1 MDFIRAAQEL
11 WFEWTGEG
19 FNSSGYKSVVYF
31 TYDHVDMNNS
41 ICLGGLA
48 SSLQRDG
55 LVDSLSDGRNAIEKS
70 SVFYHG
76 FAGAVDESPEL
87 TICNEHGETFYGDSV
102 ETTSNITLVEV
113 YGLGQ

>member
-1 MDFIRAAQEL
+1 MDFTRAAEEL
-11 WFEWTGEG
+11 WFEWDGNG

-31 TYDHVDMNNS
+31 TYDHVDMENS

-55 LVDSLSDGRNAIEKS
+55 LVDSLFDGRSAIQKS

-76 FAGAVDESPEL
+76 FAGTVDDNPEL
-87 TICNEHGETFYGDSV
+87 TICNETGETFYGDSV
-102 ETTSNITLVEV
+102 DKIESITLVEV
-113 YGLGQ
+113 YGVGE

>member
-1 MDFIRAAQEL
+1 MDFIRAAEDL
-11 WFEWTGEG
+11 WFEWDGTG

-31 TYDHVDMNNS
+31 TYDHVDMENS

-55 LVDSLSDGRNAIEKS
+55 LVDSLFDGRSAIQKS

-76 FAGAVDESPEL
+76 FAGLVDDSPEL
-87 TICNEHGETFYGDSV
+87 AICDGTGETFYGDLV
-102 ETTSNITLVEV
+102 DTVRNITLVEV
-113 YGLGQ
+113 YGIGE